1 MLKNDRNIS
10 KKSTKVGSLHALIQ
24 VTRPATKKVNDKDTR
39 IQIPISSEKKR
50 HLELKA
56 ESAGFDSVTD
66 VVRFLINNF
75 LQENINISL
84 NSKMPSI
91 NLSNEEQ
98 DELLKS
104 LEDKKQGKVKVF
116 NPKSASFHK
125 SLIDFAEEDD

>member
-1 MLKNDRNIS
+1 MLKNDKNIS
-10 KKSTKVGSLHALIQ
+10 KKFPKVQALMQ
-24 VTRPATKKVNDKDTR
+24 VAKPAVMRKKVNDKDTR

-56 ESAGFDSVTD
+56 ENAGFDSVTD

-75 LQENINISL
+75 LQENIKISL

-91 NLSNEEQ
+91 SLSNEEQ
-98 DELLKS
+98 NELLKS

>member
-24 VTRPATKKVNDKDTR
+24 VARPATKKVNDKDTR

-98 DELLKS
+98 DELL
-104 LEDKKQGKVKVF
+104 
-116 NPKSASFHK
+116 
-125 SLIDFAEEDD
+125 